1 MTFKNDCRI
10 RKGQWTV
17 VRRMLGNH
25 ELGSKLDEYEGFVR
39 YKANKLAWTYDDRKD
54 LEQVGR
60 EAVAKV
66 FKTTQGELK
75 VGSEKGYYLNSI
87 ENAMIDYLRKEYCCN
102 YEVCEYD
109 RKNGSMSVKR
119 KRY

>member
-1 MTFKNDCRI
+1 MTFKNDGRI

-17 VRRMLGNH
+17 VRRMLRIH
-25 ELGSKLDEYEGFVR
+25 ELGRKLDEYEGFVR

-66 FKTTQGELK
+66 FGVHPTLGCTPTPCSHSQHMIVESLQHSGIFRIQ
-75 VGSEKGYYLNSI
+75 KGACGAGL
-87 ENAMIDYLRKEYCCN
+87 C
-102 YEVCEYD
+102 
-109 RKNGSMSVKR
+109 
-119 KRY
+119 